1 MSYPILTRCP
11 ICEGELVATR
21 LECTNCHGAVE
32 GEFELG
38 LLKRLSRDQLQLI
51 ALLVKNRGNMNRV
64 ATDLSVH
71 YNTVRNRMDELAA
84 AMGFTDAP
92 PQEEPQ
98 EPKRQRLDILE
109 QLGSGGLSPEE
120 ALARLKSAQK
130 SSTSGEV
137 Q

>member
-1 MSYPILTRCP
+1 MTYPILTRCP
-11 ICEGELVATR
+11 ICEGELLATR

-51 ALLVKNRGNMNRV
+51 SLLVKNRGNMNRV
-64 ATDLSVH
+64 ATDLQVH

-84 AMGFTDAP
+84 AMGFGDAAP
-92 PQEEPQ
+92 PEEAT
-98 EPKRQRLDILE
+98 EPRRQRIDILE

-120 ALARLKSAQK
+120 ALARLKAARKTPGGAQ
-130 SSTSGEV
+130 
-137 Q
+137 